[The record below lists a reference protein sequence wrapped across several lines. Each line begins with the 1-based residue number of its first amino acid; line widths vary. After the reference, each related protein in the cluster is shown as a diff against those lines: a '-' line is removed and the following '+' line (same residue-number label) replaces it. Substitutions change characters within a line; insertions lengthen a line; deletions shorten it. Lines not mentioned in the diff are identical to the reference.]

1 METEKYFDLPIHT
14 YLETSFQQ
22 VCLNLARYRKERD
35 LTQEELAE
43 LTGVSRDHIAHL
55 EAPGSASL
63 PSMDTV
69 FTIAYHLHIPAYMFY
84 MREED
89 WNLTEDEE
97 PGRP

>member
-14 YLETSFQQ
+14 YLETSFKQ

-89 WNLTEDEE
+89 WTLPEDEE
-97 PGRP
+97 TGRP

>member
-1 METEKYFDLPIHT
+1 MEPEKYFELPMHT

-35 LTQEELAE
+35 LTQEKLAE
-43 LTGVSRDHIAHL
+43 LTGISRDHIAHL

-84 MREED
+84 MRDED
-89 WNLTEDEE
+89 WNLTEEE
-97 PGRP
+97 ETCRP